1 MYSYQWTIKIV
12 EKSNCD
18 GSVKSPTSAFR
29 EARKGLKVLNVRL
42 GLSKLAR
49 LEFFSFLRSHPSN
62 LLQASKQSDNII

>member
-1 MYSYQWTIKIV
+1 MIWLNIFSHKF
-12 EKSNCD
+12 D

-29 EARKGLKVLNVRL
+29 EATKGLKVLNVRL

-62 LLQASKQSDNII
+62 LLQVSKQSNNII